1 MWRRKIPRACEFKFS
16 PHIKFMAPRPKF
28 KDKFKAL
35 SLKFRRSGA
44 VRRSEISH
52 KSGAEFWHAEAK
64 FKAKFKAKFCA
75 RVTDPANQI
84 MEQK

>member
-1 MWRRKIPRACEFKFS
+1 MNFAQP
-16 PHIKFMAPRPKF
+16 PKF

-44 VRRSEISH
+44 VRRSGISH
-52 KSGAEFWHAEAK
+52 KSGAKFRHAEVK
-64 FKAKFKAKFCA
+64 FKVQFKAKSA
-75 RVTDPANQI
+75 RKQTPANQI

>member
-1 MWRRKIPRACEFKFS
+1 MNFAQC
-16 PHIKFMAPRPKF
+16 PKF

-44 VRRSEISH
+44 ERRSEISH

-64 FKAKFKAKFCA
+64 FKVQFKVKFCA
-75 RVTDPANQI
+75 QKTPQI
-84 MEQK
+84 KSSEQK